1 MVAPFRGTGH
11 YYFWPWASDYLQ
23 GCSSQL
29 QMESSEVNFLIVLTF
44 PLLST
49 EVVGHYAFWE
59 HHPPCDLFL
68 SWEGNAD
75 SWNLTETITLTEA
88 PCFAFLRD
96 MVWLC
101 GTGYCFPQGPAGKLR
116 ILIWRI
122 SQWLNIS
129 FSLFRLLPF
138 QYLLILVWKSTVIS
152 PQCLFQA
159 ELYLTLLWCLPY
171 NISMILSL
179 LAQRRQ

>member
-1 MVAPFRGTGH
+1 MAAPFHGTDQ

-23 GCSSQL
+23 DCPRQL
-29 QMESSEVNFLIVLTF
+29 VTDGIFREVNFLIVLTF
-44 PLLST
+44 PLPST
-49 EVVGHYAFWE
+49 EVLGNYALWE
-59 HHPPCDLFL
+59 HHLPCDLFL

-75 SWNLTETITLTEA
+75 SWILTETITLTEA
-88 PCFAFLRD
+88 PFFAFLRD

-159 ELYLTLLWCLPY
+159 ELYLTLSWCLP
-171 NISMILSL
+171 
-179 LAQRRQ
+179 